1 MRKLALF
8 TGAFS
13 LGIFLAQY
21 LLPTAWLLPM
31 GAAAFILALGRLVL
45 RNDWGRRALL
55 VGIGLS
61 FAFGWNWLYIRQV
74 QAPME
79 ALADTEQPVTMT
91 ICDYAVRT
99 DYGAKVTVKLAG
111 LPGKAVYYGNEALL
125 TASPGQTVT
134 DTVHLKSAARI
145 RDEDVTAFT
154 SKGVFLLAYQRGE
167 VALDTGAS
175 ASPCWWPARVGHAML
190 EEIAALF
197 EGDTA
202 AFLTA
207 ILTGDKSGLSE
218 RAAADLSE
226 AGLYHILAVSG
237 MHCGFLLALVVLLT
251 GRHRRKLVAGI
262 MLGLLVF
269 YAILTGGSPSV
280 VRACVMLMLLLAAPL
295 FGRESDGPTSLLTA
309 LFLILLW
316 NPFAAASI
324 SLQLSFAAMAGILWL
339 TPKLYQLLKG
349 ERKRGKAFHFTAS
362 GFSATMGTLV
372 FTVPLSAYYFGT
384 LVLISPLS
392 NLLCLWAASGVFLLG
407 LSAVLAGFLWTPL
420 GMLLAVVPRLLAGY
434 ILGAA
439 RLLAKLPYHAVY
451 FSNPYLKYWL
461 AFAYLLFLTAY
472 LMKPKARRKYAV
484 AALTA
489 CLTLAVTARLGTTR
503 YGAGL
508 EAVMLDVGQG
518 QCVLLASGGKYALVD
533 CGSGSSWYDAG
544 ELAAHQLETMG
555 CTELDYLILSHYD
568 KDHISGV
575 AGLLARMDAAEVL
588 VTEGTD
594 DEAVQAAV
602 LETAAAHGAEVRT
615 VSEETALALGKARLR
630 VFPPVGDS
638 DDNERSLVV
647 LVSLGE
653 QDLLLTGDLD
663 RAAEKALL
671 EAWDLPDIEYL
682 AAGHHGS
689 KTSTSA
695 ELLDA
700 LKPETVCISVG
711 SNSYGHPARETLRR
725 LGERGCT
732 VYRTDLHGDI
742 HLSLN

>member
-1 MRKLALF
+1 
-8 TGAFS
+8 
-13 LGIFLAQY
+13 
-21 LLPTAWLLPM
+21 
-31 GAAAFILALGRLVL
+31 
-45 RNDWGRRALL
+45 
-55 VGIGLS
+55 
-61 FAFGWNWLYIRQV
+61 
-74 QAPME
+74 
-79 ALADTEQPVTMT
+79 
-91 ICDYAVRT
+91 
-99 DYGAKVTVKLAG
+99 
-111 LPGKAVYYGNEALL
+111 
-125 TASPGQTVT
+125 
-134 DTVHLKSAARI
+134 
-145 RDEDVTAFT
+145 
-154 SKGVFLLAYQRGE
+154 
-167 VALDTGAS
+167 
-175 ASPCWWPARVGHAML
+175 
-190 EEIAALF
+190 
-197 EGDTA
+197 
-202 AFLTA
+202 
-207 ILTGDKSGLSE
+207 
-218 RAAADLSE
+218 
-226 AGLYHILAVSG
+226 
-237 MHCGFLLALVVLLT
+237 
-251 GRHRRKLVAGI
+251 
-262 MLGLLVF
+262 
-269 YAILTGGSPSV
+269 
-280 VRACVMLMLLLAAPL
+280 
-295 FGRESDGPTSLLTA
+295 
-309 LFLILLW
+309 
-316 NPFAAASI
+316 
-324 SLQLSFAAMAGILWL
+324 
-339 TPKLYQLLKG
+339 
-349 ERKRGKAFHFTAS
+349 
-362 GFSATMGTLV
+362 
-372 FTVPLSAYYFGT
+372 
-384 LVLISPLS
+384 
-392 NLLCLWAASGVFLLG
+392 
-407 LSAVLAGFLWTPL
+407 
-420 GMLLAVVPRLLAGY
+420 
-434 ILGAA
+434 
-439 RLLAKLPYHAVY
+439 
-451 FSNPYLKYWL
+451 
-461 AFAYLLFLTAY
+461 
-472 LMKPKARRKYAV
+472 
-484 AALTA
+484 
-489 CLTLAVTARLGTTR
+489 
-503 YGAGL
+503 
-508 EAVMLDVGQG
+508 MLDVGQG